1 VFVEHASTSDVT
13 SQVTSEHP
21 MDPGMSWAVQA
32 WVTAWWLN
40 DADVHGPIELASAA
54 PARIISADNYT
65 FSQWKRACAQQ
76 TPGQWTLG
84 ASSLALMQAAHM
96 AELTRSWT
104 SVPCLAAL
112 QDPPAHEHQVSTA
125 VACRSQGSLGVDAPM
140 VTPRRPRCWPIAG
153 QRKRTTCTC
162 QPSQARQA
170 CSERR

>member
-1 VFVEHASTSDVT
+1 
-13 SQVTSEHP
+13 

-65 FSQWKRACAQQ
+65 FSQWKRSCAQQ

-140 VTPRRPRCWPIAG
+140 VTPR
-153 QRKRTTCTC
+153 
-162 QPSQARQA
+162 
-170 CSERR
+170 